1 MDPSDAI
8 QLAVLLLLL
17 GLSAFFSSAE
27 TALTTVNKIRVRT
40 LIEEGDKRAI
50 RLQKVLDQPSKMLSA
65 ILIGNNIVNMSLS
78 SLGTVIATK
87 AFGSAG
93 AGIATGILTFLV
105 LVFGEITPKT
115 CATISAEKLS
125 LRFAGVIYTWM
136 HITTPLIFIIN
147 AFSMGVLK
155 LMRVDPNKRNDIY
168 TEDEIRT
175 IVEVSHQD
183 GAIESEERKMIN
195 NVFDL
200 DDHLAKD
207 IMVPRVDMTFL
218 NVNATYGETIEI
230 YRQNL
235 FTRLPVYEEHRDNI
249 LGILNVK
256 DLLLY
261 EDKEHFNVRHIL
273 REAYFTHE
281 FKKSSELMMEMR
293 ENSISLAIVLD
304 EYGATVG
311 LVTLEDLLEEI
322 VGEIRDEYDESE
334 KELIQKISDYEYI
347 VEGSSKLEDLQDQ
360 IGLDLESEDYDS
372 IGGIVIELLDRLPQA
387 GESVTTENGIH
398 LVVDEVDKN
407 RIDKVHIYLPLE
419 DEAEPPTEED
429 EKQNH

>member
-125 LRFAGVIYTWM
+125 LRFASVIYTWM

-407 RIDKVHIYLPLE
+407 RIDKVHIYLPQE

>member
-1 MDPSDAI
+1 MDSSDAI

-27 TALTTVNKIRVRT
+27 TALTTVNKIRVLT
-40 LIEEGDKRAI
+40 LAEEGDKRAL
-50 RLQKVLDQPSKMLSA
+50 RLQKVLDEPSKMLSA

-115 CATISAEKLS
+115 CATLSAEKLS
-125 LRFAGVIYTWM
+125 LGFAGVVYGWM
-136 HITTPLIFIIN
+136 QIATPLIFIIN

-155 LMRVDPNKRNDIY
+155 LLRVDPNKRSDIY

-218 NVNATYGETIEI
+218 NVNATYGETIEV
-230 YRQNL
+230 YRENL

-256 DLLLY
+256 DLILY
-261 EDKEHFNVRHIL
+261 EDKEHFDVRHIL

-322 VGEIRDEYDESE
+322 VGEIRDEYDGSE
-334 KELIQKISDYEYI
+334 AELIQKISDYEYI

-360 IGLDLESEDYDS
+360 IGLELASEDYDS

-387 GESVTTENGIH
+387 GESVTTENGIR
-398 LVVDEVDKN
+398 LVVDEVEKN
-407 RIDKVHIYLPLE
+407 RIDKVHIYLPQE
-419 DEAEPPTEED
+419 DEAEEDAEE
-429 EKQNH
+429 ES

>member
-27 TALTTVNKIRVRT
+27 TALTTVNKIRVLT
-40 LIEEGDKRAI
+40 LIEEGDKRALK
-50 RLQKVLDQPSKMLSA
+50 LQKVLDQPSKMLSA

-115 CATISAEKLS
+115 CATLSAEKLS
-125 LRFAGVIYTWM
+125 LRFAGIIYSWM
-136 HITTPLIFIIN
+136 QIATPLIFIIN

-155 LMRVDPNKRNDIY
+155 LLRVDPNKRNDIY

-207 IMVPRVDMTFL
+207 IMVPKLDMTFL
-218 NVNATYGETIEI
+218 NVNATYAETIEV
-230 YRQNL
+230 YRQDL

-261 EDKEHFNVRHIL
+261 EDKEHFDVRHIL

-372 IGGIVIELLDRLPQA
+372 IGGIVIELLDRLPQS
-387 GESVTTENGIH
+387 GESVTTENGIR
-398 LVVDEVDKN
+398 LVVDEVEKN
-407 RIDKVHIYLPLE
+407 RIDKVHIYLPE
-419 DEAEPPTEED
+419 KEE
-429 EKQNH
+429 ENVSSEE

>member
-1 MDPSDAI
+1 MDSSDAI

-27 TALTTVNKIRVRT
+27 TALTTVNKIRVLT
-40 LIEEGDKRAI
+40 LVEEGDKRAL
-50 RLQKVLDQPSKMLSA
+50 RLQKVLDEPSKMLSA

-115 CATISAEKLS
+115 CATLSAEKLS
-125 LRFAGVIYTWM
+125 LGFAGVVYGWM
-136 HITTPLIFIIN
+136 QIATPLIFIIN

-155 LMRVDPNKRNDIY
+155 LLRVDPNKRSDIY
-168 TEDEIRT
+168 TEDENRT

-218 NVNATYGETIEI
+218 NVNATYGETIEV
-230 YRQNL
+230 YRENL

-256 DLLLY
+256 DLILY
-261 EDKEHFNVRHIL
+261 EDKEHFDVRHIL

-322 VGEIRDEYDESE
+322 VGEIRDEYDGSE
-334 KELIQKISDYEYI
+334 AELIQKISDYEYI

-360 IGLDLESEDYDS
+360 IGLELASEDYDS

-387 GESVTTENGIH
+387 GESVTTENGIR
-398 LVVDEVDKN
+398 LVVDEVEKN
-407 RIDKVHIYLPLE
+407 RIDKVHIYLPQE
-419 DEAEPPTEED
+419 DEAEEDAEE
-429 EKQNH
+429 ES

>member
-1 MDPSDAI
+1 MDSSDAI

-27 TALTTVNKIRVRT
+27 TALTTVNKIRVLT
-40 LIEEGDKRAI
+40 LIEEGDKRALK
-50 RLQKVLDQPSKMLSA
+50 LQKVLEQPSKMLSA

-87 AFGSAG
+87 AFGNAG

-115 CATISAEKLS
+115 CATLSAEKLS
-125 LRFAGVIYTWM
+125 LRFAGIIYSWM
-136 HITTPLIFIIN
+136 QIATPLIFIIN

-155 LMRVDPNKRNDIY
+155 LLRVDPNKRNDIY

-207 IMVPRVDMTFL
+207 IMVPKLDMTFL
-218 NVNATYGETIEI
+218 NVNATYAETIEV
-230 YRQNL
+230 YRQDL

-261 EDKEHFNVRHIL
+261 EDKEHFDVRHIL

-372 IGGIVIELLDRLPQA
+372 IGGIVIELLDRLPQS
-387 GESVTTENGIH
+387 GESVTTENGIR
-398 LVVDEVDKN
+398 LVVDEVEKN
-407 RIDKVHIYLPLE
+407 RIDKVHIYLPE
-419 DEAEPPTEED
+419 EEEED
-429 EKQNH
+429 VSIEE

>member
-1 MDPSDAI
+1 MDSSDAI

-27 TALTTVNKIRVRT
+27 TALTTVNKIRVLT
-40 LIEEGDKRAI
+40 LVEEGDKRAL
-50 RLQKVLDQPSKMLSA
+50 RLQKVLDEPSKMLSA

-105 LVFGEITPKT
+105 LVFGEITPKA
-115 CATISAEKLS
+115 CATLSAEKLS
-125 LRFAGVIYTWM
+125 LGFAGVVYGWM
-136 HITTPLIFIIN
+136 QIATPLIFIIN

-155 LMRVDPNKRNDIY
+155 LLRVDPNKRSDIY

-218 NVNATYGETIEI
+218 NVNATYGETIEV
-230 YRQNL
+230 YRENL

-256 DLLLY
+256 DLILY
-261 EDKEHFNVRHIL
+261 EDKEHFDVRHIL

-322 VGEIRDEYDESE
+322 VGEIRDEYDGSE
-334 KELIQKISDYEYI
+334 AELIQKISDYEYI

-360 IGLDLESEDYDS
+360 IGLELASEDYDS

-387 GESVTTENGIH
+387 GESVTTENGIR
-398 LVVDEVDKN
+398 LVVDEVEKN
-407 RIDKVHIYLPLE
+407 RIDKVHIYLPQE
-419 DEAEPPTEED
+419 DEAEEDAEE
-429 EKQNH
+429 ES

>member
-27 TALTTVNKIRVRT
+27 TALTTVNKIRVLT
-40 LIEEGDKRAI
+40 LIEEGDKRALK
-50 RLQKVLDQPSKMLSA
+50 LQKVLEQPSKMLSA

-87 AFGSAG
+87 AFGNAG

-115 CATISAEKLS
+115 CATLSAEKLS
-125 LRFAGVIYTWM
+125 LRFAGIIYSWM
-136 HITTPLIFIIN
+136 QIATPLIFIIN

-155 LMRVDPNKRNDIY
+155 LLRVDPNKRNDIY

-207 IMVPRVDMTFL
+207 IMVPKLDMTFL
-218 NVNATYGETIEI
+218 NVNATYAETIEV
-230 YRQNL
+230 YRQDL

-261 EDKEHFNVRHIL
+261 EDKEHFDVRHIL

-372 IGGIVIELLDRLPQA
+372 IGGIVIELLDRLPQS
-387 GESVTTENGIH
+387 GESVTTENGIR
-398 LVVDEVDKN
+398 LVVDEVEKN
-407 RIDKVHIYLPLE
+407 RIDKVHIYLP
-419 DEAEPPTEED
+419 EEEEVD
-429 EKQNH
+429 VSIEE

>member
-27 TALTTVNKIRVRT
+27 TALTTVNKIRVLT
-40 LIEEGDKRAI
+40 LIEEGDKRALM
-50 RLQKVLDQPSKMLSA
+50 LQKVLEQPSKMLSA

-105 LVFGEITPKT
+105 LVFGEITQKT
-115 CATISAEKLS
+115 CATLSAEKLS
-125 LRFAGVIYTWM
+125 LRFAGIIYSWM
-136 HITTPLIFIIN
+136 QIATPLIFIIN
-147 AFSMGVLK
+147 TFSMGVLK
-155 LMRVDPNKRNDIY
+155 LLRVDPNKRNDIY

-200 DDHLAKD
+200 DDHQAKD

-218 NVNATYGETIEI
+218 NVNASYAETIEV
-230 YRQNL
+230 YRQDL

-261 EDKEHFNVRHIL
+261 EDKEHFDVRHIL

-334 KELIQKISDYEYI
+334 KELIRKISDYEYI

-372 IGGIVIELLDRLPQA
+372 IGGIVIELLDRLPQS
-387 GESVTTENGIH
+387 GESVTTENGIR
-398 LVVDEVDKN
+398 LVVDEVEKN
-407 RIDKVHIYLPLE
+407 RIDKVHIYLPAE
-419 DEAEPPTEED
+419 DEEAPAADKE
-429 EKQNH
+429 

>member
-27 TALTTVNKIRVRT
+27 TALTTVNKIRVLT
-40 LIEEGDKRAI
+40 LIEEGDKRALK
-50 RLQKVLDQPSKMLSA
+50 LQKVLEQPSKMLSA

-87 AFGSAG
+87 AFGNAG

-115 CATISAEKLS
+115 CATLSAEKLS
-125 LRFAGVIYTWM
+125 LRFAGIIYSWM
-136 HITTPLIFIIN
+136 QIATPLIFIIN

-155 LMRVDPNKRNDIY
+155 LLRVDPNKRNDIY

-207 IMVPRVDMTFL
+207 IMVPKLGMTFL
-218 NVNATYGETIEI
+218 NVNATYAETIEV
-230 YRQNL
+230 YRQDL

-261 EDKEHFNVRHIL
+261 EDKEHFDVRHIL

-372 IGGIVIELLDRLPQA
+372 IGGIVIELLDRLPQS
-387 GESVTTENGIH
+387 GESVTTENGIR
-398 LVVDEVDKN
+398 LVVDEVEKN
-407 RIDKVHIYLPLE
+407 RIDKVHIYLPE
-419 DEAEPPTEED
+419 EEEED
-429 EKQNH
+429 VSIEE

>member
-1 MDPSDAI
+1 MDSSDAI

-27 TALTTVNKIRVRT
+27 TALTTVNKIRVLT
-40 LIEEGDKRAI
+40 LVEEGDKRAL
-50 RLQKVLDQPSKMLSA
+50 RLQKVLDEPSKMLSA

-115 CATISAEKLS
+115 CATLSAEKLS
-125 LRFAGVIYTWM
+125 LGFAGVVYGWM
-136 HITTPLIFIIN
+136 QIATPLIFIIN

-155 LMRVDPNKRNDIY
+155 LLRVDPNKRSDIY

-218 NVNATYGETIEI
+218 NVNATYGETIEV
-230 YRQNL
+230 YRENL

-256 DLLLY
+256 DLILY
-261 EDKEHFNVRHIL
+261 EDKEHFDVRHIL

-322 VGEIRDEYDESE
+322 VGEIRDEYDGSE
-334 KELIQKISDYEYI
+334 AELIQKISDYEYI

-360 IGLDLESEDYDS
+360 IGLELASEDYDS

-387 GESVTTENGIH
+387 GESVTTENGIR
-398 LVVDEVDKN
+398 LVVDEVEKN
-407 RIDKVHIYLPLE
+407 RIDKVHIYLPQE
-419 DEAEPPTEED
+419 DEAEEDAEE
-429 EKQNH
+429 ES

>member
-1 MDPSDAI
+1 LDSSDAI

-40 LIEEGDKRAI
+40 LIEEGDKRAL
-50 RLQKVLDQPSKMLSA
+50 RLEKVLDQPSKMLSA

-93 AGIATGILTFLV
+93 AGLATGVLTFLV

-115 CATISAEKLS
+115 CATLSAEKLS
-125 LRFAGVIYTWM
+125 LGFAGVIYGWM
-136 HITTPLIFIIN
+136 QIATPLIFVIN

-155 LMRVDPNKRNDIY
+155 LLRVDPNKRNDTY
-168 TEDEIRT
+168 TENEIRT

-218 NVNATYGETIEI
+218 NVNASYAETIEV
-230 YRQNL
+230 YRQDL
-235 FTRLPVYEEHRDNI
+235 FTRLPVYEENRDNI

-256 DLLLY
+256 DLILY
-261 EDKEHFNVRHIL
+261 EDKEHFDVRHIL

-347 VEGSSKLEDLQDQ
+347 VEGSSKLEDLHDQ
-360 IGLDLESEDYDS
+360 IGLELTSEDYDS

-387 GESVTTENGIH
+387 GESVTTESGIR
-398 LVVDEVDKN
+398 LVVDEVEKN
-407 RIDKVHIYLPLE
+407 RIDKVHIYLPQ
-419 DEAEPPTEED
+419 EED
-429 EKQNH
+429 TAEGEDVEESSGV

>member
-40 LIEEGDKRAI
+40 LIEEGDKRAV

-115 CATISAEKLS
+115 CATLSAEKLS
-125 LRFAGVIYTWM
+125 LRFAGIIYTWM
-136 HITTPLIFIIN
+136 HVTTPLIFIIN

-407 RIDKVHIYLPLE
+407 RIDKVHIYLPQE
-419 DEAEPPTEED
+419 EEEEAVSGEE
-429 EKQNH
+429 

>member
-27 TALTTVNKIRVRT
+27 TALTTVNKIRVLT
-40 LIEEGDKRAI
+40 LIEEGDKRALK
-50 RLQKVLDQPSKMLSA
+50 LQKVLEQPSKMLSA

-87 AFGSAG
+87 AFGNAG

-115 CATISAEKLS
+115 CATLSAEKLS
-125 LRFAGVIYTWM
+125 LRFAGIIYSWM
-136 HITTPLIFIIN
+136 QIATPLIFIIN
-147 AFSMGVLK
+147 ALSMGVLK
-155 LMRVDPNKRNDIY
+155 LLRVDPNKRNDIY

-207 IMVPRVDMTFL
+207 IMVPKLDMTFL
-218 NVNATYGETIEI
+218 NVNATYAETIEV
-230 YRQNL
+230 YRQDL

-261 EDKEHFNVRHIL
+261 EDKEHFDVRHIL

-372 IGGIVIELLDRLPQA
+372 IGGIVIELLDRLPQS
-387 GESVTTENGIH
+387 GESVTTENGIR
-398 LVVDEVDKN
+398 LVVDEVEKN
-407 RIDKVHIYLPLE
+407 RIDKVHIYLPE
-419 DEAEPPTEED
+419 EEEED
-429 EKQNH
+429 VSIEE

>member
-1 MDPSDAI
+1 MDSSDAI

-27 TALTTVNKIRVRT
+27 TALTTVNKIRVLT
-40 LIEEGDKRAI
+40 LVEEGDKRAL
-50 RLQKVLDQPSKMLSA
+50 RLQKVLDEPSKMLSA

-115 CATISAEKLS
+115 CATLSAEKLS
-125 LRFAGVIYTWM
+125 LGFAGVVYGWM
-136 HITTPLIFIIN
+136 QIATPIIFIIN
-147 AFSMGVLK
+147 AFSMGVMK
-155 LMRVDPNKRNDIY
+155 LLRVDPNKRSDIY

-218 NVNATYGETIEI
+218 NVNATYGETIEV
-230 YRQNL
+230 YRENL

-256 DLLLY
+256 DLILY
-261 EDKEHFNVRHIL
+261 EDKEHFDVRHIL

-322 VGEIRDEYDESE
+322 VGEIRDEYDGSE
-334 KELIQKISDYEYI
+334 AELIQKISDYEYI

-360 IGLDLESEDYDS
+360 IGLELASEDYDS

-387 GESVTTENGIH
+387 GESVTTENGIR
-398 LVVDEVDKN
+398 LVVDEVEKN
-407 RIDKVHIYLPLE
+407 RIDKVHIYLPQE
-419 DEAEPPTEED
+419 DEAEEDAEE
-429 EKQNH
+429 ES

>member
-27 TALTTVNKIRVRT
+27 TALTTVNKIRVLT
-40 LIEEGDKRAI
+40 LIEEGDKRAV

-115 CATISAEKLS
+115 CATLSAEKLS
-125 LRFAGVIYTWM
+125 LRFAGIIYAWM

-147 AFSMGVLK
+147 SFSMGVLK
-155 LMRVDPNKRNDIY
+155 LLRVDPGKRNDIY

-218 NVNATYGETIEI
+218 NVDATYWETIEV

-347 VEGSSKLEDLQDQ
+347 VEGSSKLEDLRDQ

-407 RIDKVHIYLPLE
+407 RIDKVHIYLPQE
-419 DEAEPPTEED
+419 DEAEPFTDED
-429 EKQNH
+429 EK

>member
-1 MDPSDAI
+1 MDSSDAI

-27 TALTTVNKIRVRT
+27 TALTTVNKIRVLT
-40 LIEEGDKRAI
+40 LVEEGDKRAL
-50 RLQKVLDQPSKMLSA
+50 RLQKVLDEPSKMLSA

-78 SLGTVIATK
+78 SLGTVIATE

-115 CATISAEKLS
+115 CATLSAEKLS
-125 LRFAGVIYTWM
+125 LGFAGVVYGWM
-136 HITTPLIFIIN
+136 QIATPLIFIIN

-155 LMRVDPNKRNDIY
+155 LLRVDPNKRSDIY

-218 NVNATYGETIEI
+218 NVNATYGETIEV
-230 YRQNL
+230 YRENL

-256 DLLLY
+256 DLILY
-261 EDKEHFNVRHIL
+261 EDKEHFDVRHIL

-322 VGEIRDEYDESE
+322 VGEIRDEYDGSE
-334 KELIQKISDYEYI
+334 AELIQKISDYEYI

-360 IGLDLESEDYDS
+360 IGLELASEDYDS

-387 GESVTTENGIH
+387 GESVTTENGIR
-398 LVVDEVDKN
+398 LVVDEVEKN
-407 RIDKVHIYLPLE
+407 RIDKVHIYLPQE
-419 DEAEPPTEED
+419 DEAEEDAEE
-429 EKQNH
+429 ES

>member
-27 TALTTVNKIRVRT
+27 TALTTVNKIRVLT

-407 RIDKVHIYLPLE
+407 RIDKVHIYLPQE
-419 DEAEPPTEED
+419 DEAEPLTDED
-429 EKQNH
+429 EK

>member
-1 MDPSDAI
+1 MDSSDAI

-40 LIEEGDKRAI
+40 LAEEGDKRAL
-50 RLQKVLDQPSKMLSA
+50 RLEKVLAQPSKMLSA

-93 AGIATGILTFLV
+93 AGIATGILTFMV

-115 CATISAEKLS
+115 CATLSAEKLS
-125 LRFAGVIYTWM
+125 LRFAGIVFSWM
-136 HITTPLIFIIN
+136 QIATLLIFIIN

-155 LMRVDPNKRNDIY
+155 LLRVDPNKRNDIY

-207 IMVPRVDMTFL
+207 IMVPKLDMTFL
-218 NVNATYGETIEI
+218 NVNATYAETIEV
-230 YRQNL
+230 YRQDL

-281 FKKSSELMMEMR
+281 FKKTSELMMEMR

-360 IGLDLESEDYDS
+360 IGLELESEDYDS
-372 IGGIVIELLDRLPQA
+372 IGGIVIELLDRLPQS
-387 GESVTTENGIH
+387 GESVTTENGIR
-398 LVVDEVDKN
+398 LVVDEVEKN
-407 RIDKVHIYLPLE
+407 RIDKVHIYLPQ
-419 DEAEPPTEED
+419 DGEAEAGTMEEA
-429 EKQNH
+429 

>member
-1 MDPSDAI
+1 LDSSDAI

-27 TALTTVNKIRVRT
+27 TALTTVNKIRVLT
-40 LIEEGDKRAI
+40 LVEEGDKRAL
-50 RLQKVLDQPSKMLSA
+50 RLQKVLDEPSKMLSA

-115 CATISAEKLS
+115 CATLSAEKLS
-125 LRFAGVIYTWM
+125 LGFAGVVYGWM
-136 HITTPLIFIIN
+136 QIATPLIFIIN

-155 LMRVDPNKRNDIY
+155 LLRVDPNKRSDIY

-218 NVNATYGETIEI
+218 NVNATYGETIEV
-230 YRQNL
+230 YRENL

-256 DLLLY
+256 DLILY
-261 EDKEHFNVRHIL
+261 EDKEHFDVRHIL

-322 VGEIRDEYDESE
+322 VGEIRDEYDGSE
-334 KELIQKISDYEYI
+334 AELIQKISDYEYI

-360 IGLDLESEDYDS
+360 IGLELASEDYDS

-387 GESVTTENGIH
+387 GESVTTENGIR
-398 LVVDEVDKN
+398 LVVDEVEKN
-407 RIDKVHIYLPLE
+407 RIDKVHIYLPQE
-419 DEAEPPTEED
+419 DEAEEDAEE
-429 EKQNH
+429 ES

>member
-27 TALTTVNKIRVRT
+27 TALTTVNKIRVLT

-218 NVNATYGETIEI
+218 NVNATYGETIEV

-334 KELIQKISDYEYI
+334 KEQIQKISDYEYI

-372 IGGIVIELLDRLPQA
+372 IGGIVIELLDRLPQS
-387 GESVTTENGIH
+387 GESVTTENGIR
-398 LVVDEVDKN
+398 LVVDEVEKN
-407 RIDKVHIYLPLE
+407 RIDKVHIYLPQE
-419 DEAEPPTEED
+419 EKEEAVSGEE
-429 EKQNH
+429 

>member
-1 MDPSDAI
+1 MDSSDAI

-40 LIEEGDKRAI
+40 LIEEGDKRAL
-50 RLQKVLDQPSKMLSA
+50 RLEKVLDQPSKMLSA

-93 AGIATGILTFLV
+93 AGLATGVLTFLV

-115 CATISAEKLS
+115 CATLSAEKLS
-125 LRFAGVIYTWM
+125 LGFAGVIYGWM
-136 HITTPLIFIIN
+136 QIATPLIFVIN

-155 LMRVDPNKRNDIY
+155 LLRVDPNKRNDTY
-168 TEDEIRT
+168 TENEIRT

-218 NVNATYGETIEI
+218 NVNASYAETIEV
-230 YRQNL
+230 YRQDL
-235 FTRLPVYEEHRDNI
+235 FTRLPVYEENRDNI

-256 DLLLY
+256 DLILY
-261 EDKEHFNVRHIL
+261 EDKEHFDVRHIL

-347 VEGSSKLEDLQDQ
+347 VEGSSKLEDLHDQ
-360 IGLDLESEDYDS
+360 IGLELTSEDYDS

-387 GESVTTENGIH
+387 GESVTTESGIR
-398 LVVDEVDKN
+398 LVVDEVEKN
-407 RIDKVHIYLPLE
+407 RIDKVHIYLPQ
-419 DEAEPPTEED
+419 EED
-429 EKQNH
+429 TAEGEDVEESSGV

>member
-27 TALTTVNKIRVRT
+27 TALTTVNKIRVLT
-40 LIEEGDKRAI
+40 LIEEGDKRALK
-50 RLQKVLDQPSKMLSA
+50 LQKVLEQPSKMLSA

-87 AFGSAG
+87 AFGNAG

-115 CATISAEKLS
+115 CATLSAEKLS
-125 LRFAGVIYTWM
+125 LRFAGIIYSWM
-136 HITTPLIFIIN
+136 QIATPLIFIIN

-155 LMRVDPNKRNDIY
+155 LLRVDPNKRNDIY

-207 IMVPRVDMTFL
+207 IMVPKLDMTFL
-218 NVNATYGETIEI
+218 NVNATYAETIEV
-230 YRQNL
+230 YRQDL

-261 EDKEHFNVRHIL
+261 EDKEHFDVRHIL

-372 IGGIVIELLDRLPQA
+372 IGGIVIELLDRLPQS
-387 GESVTTENGIH
+387 GESVTTENGIR
-398 LVVDEVDKN
+398 LVVDEVEKN
-407 RIDKVHIYLPLE
+407 RIDKVHIYLPE
-419 DEAEPPTEED
+419 EEEED
-429 EKQNH
+429 VSIEE

>member
-1 MDPSDAI
+1 MDSSDAI

-27 TALTTVNKIRVRT
+27 TALTTVNKIRVLT
-40 LIEEGDKRAI
+40 LVEEGDKRAL
-50 RLQKVLDQPSKMLSA
+50 RLQKVLDEPSKMLSA

-115 CATISAEKLS
+115 CATLSAEKLS
-125 LRFAGVIYTWM
+125 LGFAGVVYGWM
-136 HITTPLIFIIN
+136 QIATPLIFIIN

-155 LMRVDPNKRNDIY
+155 LLRVDPNKRSDIY

-218 NVNATYGETIEI
+218 NVNATYGETIEV
-230 YRQNL
+230 YRENL

-256 DLLLY
+256 DLILY
-261 EDKEHFNVRHIL
+261 EDKEHFDVRHIL

-322 VGEIRDEYDESE
+322 VGEIRDEYDGSE
-334 KELIQKISDYEYI
+334 AELIQKISDYE
-347 VEGSSKLEDLQDQ
+347 
-360 IGLDLESEDYDS
+360 
-372 IGGIVIELLDRLPQA
+372 
-387 GESVTTENGIH
+387 
-398 LVVDEVDKN
+398 
-407 RIDKVHIYLPLE
+407 
-419 DEAEPPTEED
+419 
-429 EKQNH
+429 